1 LWLLFQIYGQDRAA
15 PINTTCPQKM
25 YQIRIL
31 KYVHVYRQKIV
42 ALLEFDFDLR
52 LETPTQTALG
62 GDRKQR

>member
-1 LWLLFQIYGQDRAA
+1 
-15 PINTTCPQKM
+15 M

-62 GDRKQR
+62 GDRVTKIRNRLTNKWAI